1 MQPRMVLKPRL
12 LTAILREHFAKH
24 RQMALLAG
32 PRQVGKTTVC
42 RTLDPD

>member
-1 MQPRMVLKPRL
+1 MVHVPRL
-12 LTAILREHFAKH
+12 HTAILREHFAKH

>member
-1 MQPRMVLKPRL
+1 MVLKPRL
-12 LTAILREHFAKH
+12 HTAILREHFAKH

-32 PRQVGKTTVC
+32 PRQVGQTTVC